1 MILDGCENIGEA
13 KEKVERLIKQ
23 RKDKDIK
30 KGGIKTFPFSDI
42 NSNFSYLKKQLTK
55 CVKCVAVF
63 VSDDFRG
70 NENGLWLLLFF

>member
-30 KGGIKTFPFSDI
+30 EK
-42 NSNFSYLKKQLTK
+42 
-55 CVKCVAVF
+55 A
-63 VSDDFRG
+63 
-70 NENGLWLLLFF
+70 E